1 LSFILLTHATTA
13 HIGAFAHCCKH
24 FPLFTQIP
32 VYATNPVIAFGR
44 TLLQDLYSSQ
54 PLAATFITPSGPE
67 TEAETLSANDTPRTN
82 ILAQAPTLEEI
93 AKYFSLIIPLKYSQ
107 PHQPSASQF
116 APPLEGLTVT
126 AFNSGHTVGGTI
138 WHIQHG
144 MESIVYAVDWN
155 QVRENVIGGA
165 AWFGG
170 IGGSEVIEQLRRP
183 TALVCSSKGG
193 DTVALSGG
201 RKKRDDLLLDHIRSS
216 VAKGGSVLVPV
227 DSSARVLEIAWLLE
241 KSWQDASTNQT
252 LKNAKIFL
260 ASKCAI
266 ATMRHARSLLEWM
279 DDSIVRE
286 FEGDDDNISKTHK
299 RTGSKQVNG
308 QASKPARPF
317 EFKHIKMVERRSQF
331 EKALKSEGPRI
342 ILASDLSLDWGYSK
356 EVLQEISHNPENLII
371 LTEKLDSVS
380 KPHETVGYAL
390 WKWFKER
397 QDGVA
402 LERTAEGE
410 QLEQV
415 HSGGRALKIPKIVRS
430 PLEGKEMQLYQ
441 QYMATQKQLQSSF
454 LPRTEAGSDD
464 EGAAEED
471 DSDSSSSED
480 SEDEGQGRVLNVS
493 AALGHAG
500 RKKAA
505 ISDEDLGVTILL
517 RKKGVYD
524 FDVRNKK
531 GRNAVFPYAHTRK
544 RGDDYG
550 EYIRPEDYLRA
561 EEKEEPDALQ
571 GDKSNIAL
579 GQKRKWGYGRN
590 GVTDGTNKRQQVK
603 RAAEAAAGK
612 AHDGVNGPEDV
623 HEADDSDQ
631 SDSEPEEDSIQGPSK
646 AILTTHT
653 VNVNARLA
661 FVDFTG
667 IHDRR
672 SLQILIPLISPR
684 KLILVAGT
692 KDETETLAADCK
704 SLLAVKE
711 GDVDSNSVVDI
722 FTPTLKQTVDASV
735 DTNAWIVKLSRNLVK
750 RLQWQSVRA
759 MNVVTLTAQLRGEAP
774 AVEDAPTNPSNKKQK
789 LLKEDSETKHELPTT
804 VESRDGI
811 TPILDVLPTN
821 MAAVS
826 RSNAQ
831 SLHVGDMRLTDLRR
845 LMVATGHS
853 AEFRG
858 EGTLVID
865 GNIAVKKL
873 GTGKIVVES
882 ATANT
887 IMTSNRGKSNLQ
899 EVKRQI
905 YAGLAVVAGS

>member
-1 LSFILLTHATTA
+1 
-13 HIGAFAHCCKH
+13 
-24 FPLFTQIP
+24 
-32 VYATNPVIAFGR
+32 
-44 TLLQDLYSSQ
+44 
-54 PLAATFITPSGPE
+54 
-67 TEAETLSANDTPRTN
+67 
-82 ILAQAPTLEEI
+82 
-93 AKYFSLIIPLKYSQ
+93 
-107 PHQPSASQF
+107 
-116 APPLEGLTVT
+116 
-126 AFNSGHTVGGTI
+126 
-138 WHIQHG
+138 

-193 DTVALSGG
+193 DKVALSGG
-201 RKKRDDLLLDHIRSS
+201 RRKRDDLLLDHIRSS

-241 KSWQDASTNQT
+241 KSWQDASTDQA
-252 LKNAKIFL
+252 LKNAKVFL

-286 FEGDDDNISKTHK
+286 FEGDDDNAMKTHK

-308 QASKPARPF
+308 QANKPARPF
-317 EFKHIKMVERRSQF
+317 EFKHVKLVERGSQF
-331 EKALKSEGPRI
+331 EKALKGDGPRV

-356 EVLQEISHNPENLII
+356 AVLQEISHSPDNLII
-371 LTEKLDSVS
+371 LTEKLHSVS
-380 KPHETVGYAL
+380 KSHETVGHKL
-390 WKWFKER
+390 WKWFEER

-402 LERTAEGE
+402 LEKTTEGD

-415 HSGGRALKIPKIVRS
+415 HTGGRALSIPEIGRS
-430 PLEGKEMQLYQ
+430 PLQGKEMQLYQ
-441 QYMATQKQLQSSF
+441 QYMATQQHLQNSF
-454 LPRTEAGSDD
+454 LPRTEPGTDD
-464 EGAAEED
+464 ADAAEED

-505 ISDEDLGVTILL
+505 VSDEDLGVSILL
-517 RKKGVYD
+517 RKRGVYD

-531 GRNAVFPYAHTRK
+531 GRNAVFPYAHARK
-544 RGDDYG
+544 RADEYG

-571 GDKSNIAL
+571 GDKSNL
-579 GQKRKWGYGRN
+579 LVGQKRKWGDGRN
-590 GVTDGTNKRQQVK
+590 GIAESTNKRPQV
-603 RAAEAAAGK
+603 RRGEAAIGK
-612 AHDGVNGPEDV
+612 MQEEINGSEDV

-631 SDSEPEEDSIQGPSK
+631 SESESEEEIFQGPYK
-646 AILTTHT
+646 AVFTTNT

-661 FVDFTG
+661 FVDFAG
-667 IHDRR
+667 IHDQR
-672 SLQILIPLISPR
+672 SLQMLIPLISPR

-692 KDETETLAADCK
+692 KEETEALATDCK
-704 SLLAVKE
+704 SLLAVK
-711 GDVDSNSVVDI
+711 DNDLDSNSVADI
-722 FTPTLKQTVDASV
+722 YTPLLNQTVDASV

-759 MNVVTLTAQLRGEAP
+759 MNVVTLTAQLRGEAL
-774 AVEDAPTNPSNKKQK
+774 AVEEGPANTPNKKQK
-789 LLKEDSETKHELPTT
+789 LLKEDSEIKHEPPMAA
-804 VESRDGI
+804 ESQESVI
-811 TPILDVLPTN
+811 PILDVVPINL
-821 MAAVS
+821 AAVS
-826 RSNAQ
+826 ISNAQ
-831 SLHVGDMRLTDLRR
+831 PLHVGDMRLADLRR
-845 LMVATGHS
+845 IMVGTGHG

-882 ATANT
+882 ATANAVV
-887 IMTSNRGKSNLQ
+887 TSNKGRSNLQ
-899 EVKRQI
+899 EVKKQI
-905 YAGLAVVAGS
+905 YAGLAVVAGG

>member
-1 LSFILLTHATTA
+1 
-13 HIGAFAHCCKH
+13 
-24 FPLFTQIP
+24 
-32 VYATNPVIAFGR
+32 
-44 TLLQDLYSSQ
+44 
-54 PLAATFITPSGPE
+54 
-67 TEAETLSANDTPRTN
+67 
-82 ILAQAPTLEEI
+82 
-93 AKYFSLIIPLKYSQ
+93 
-107 PHQPSASQF
+107 
-116 APPLEGLTVT
+116 
-126 AFNSGHTVGGTI
+126 
-138 WHIQHG
+138 

-193 DTVALSGG
+193 NKVALSGG
-201 RKKRDDLLLDHIRSS
+201 RRKRDDLLLDHIRSS

-241 KSWQDASTNQT
+241 KSWQDPSTDQT

-286 FEGDDDNISKTHK
+286 FEGDDDNATKTHK

-317 EFKHIKMVERRSQF
+317 EFKYVKLVERSSQF
-331 EKALKSEGPRI
+331 EKALKSDGPRV
-342 ILASDLSLDWGYSK
+342 ILASDLSVDWGYSK
-356 EVLQEISHNPENLII
+356 AVLQEMCHSPENLII
-371 LTEKLDSVS
+371 LTEKLDSAS
-380 KPHETVGYAL
+380 KSHEAVGHTL
-390 WKWFKER
+390 WKWFEER

-402 LERTAEGE
+402 VEKTTEGD

-415 HSGGRALKIPKIVRS
+415 HSGGRALSIREIVRS
-430 PLEGKEMQLYQ
+430 PLQGKEMQLYQ
-441 QYMATQKQLQSSF
+441 QYMATQQHLQSSF
-454 LPRTEAGSDD
+454 LPRTEPGTDD
-464 EGAAEED
+464 ADVADQG

-505 ISDEDLGVTILL
+505 VSDEDLGVSILL
-517 RKKGVYD
+517 RKRGVYD

-531 GRNAVFPYAHTRK
+531 GRNAIFPYTHARK
-544 RGDDYG
+544 RADEYG

-561 EEKEEPDALQ
+561 EEKEEPDALP
-571 GDKSNIAL
+571 GDKSNAVL
-579 GQKRKWGYGRN
+579 GQKRKWGDGRN
-590 GVTDGTNKRQQVK
+590 GTTQAGSSKRQQVK
-603 RAAEAAAGK
+603 KGEPATGK
-612 AHDGVNGPEDV
+612 TKEEINGSEHV
-623 HEADDSDQ
+623 HEDDDSDQ
-631 SDSEPEEDSIQGPSK
+631 PESESEEETIQGPSK
-646 AILTTHT
+646 AIYTVNA

-661 FVDFTG
+661 FVDFAG
-667 IHDRR
+667 LHDQR
-672 SLQILIPLISPR
+672 SLQMLIPLISPR

-692 KDETETLAADCK
+692 KEETEALAADCK

-711 GDVDSNSVVDI
+711 NDSDSNSAADVY
-722 FTPTLKQTVDASV
+722 TPILNETVDASV
-735 DTNAWIVKLSRNLVK
+735 DTNAWIVKLSRSLAK
-750 RLQWQSVRA
+750 RLQWQSVRT
-759 MNVVTLTAQLRGEAP
+759 MNVVTLTAQVRGEAP
-774 AVEDAPTNPSNKKQK
+774 LIEDATANTTNKKQK
-789 LLKEDSETKHELPTT
+789 LLKEESEIEPEQTIIA
-804 VESRDGI
+804 ESRDSVI
-811 TPILDVLPTN
+811 PVLDVLPTN

-831 SLHVGDMRLTDLRR
+831 PLHVGDMRLADLRK
-845 LMVATGHS
+845 LMAATGHS

-873 GTGKIVVES
+873 GTGRIVVES
-882 ATANT
+882 ATANA
-887 IMTSNRGKSNLQ
+887 IVTSNSGRSNLA
-899 EVKRQI
+899 EVKKQI
-905 YAGLAVVAGS
+905 YAGLAVVAGG

>member
-1 LSFILLTHATTA
+1 
-13 HIGAFAHCCKH
+13 
-24 FPLFTQIP
+24 
-32 VYATNPVIAFGR
+32 
-44 TLLQDLYSSQ
+44 
-54 PLAATFITPSGPE
+54 
-67 TEAETLSANDTPRTN
+67 
-82 ILAQAPTLEEI
+82 
-93 AKYFSLIIPLKYSQ
+93 
-107 PHQPSASQF
+107 
-116 APPLEGLTVT
+116 VT

-193 DTVALSGG
+193 DKVALSGG

-216 VAKGGSVLVPV
+216 VAKGGSVLIPV

-241 KSWQDASTNQT
+241 KSWQEASTHQT

-286 FEGDDDNISKTHK
+286 FEGDDDNIPKTHK
-299 RTGSKQVNG
+299 RTGSKLVNG
-308 QASKPARPF
+308 QANKPARPF

-331 EKALKSEGPRI
+331 EKALKSEGPRV
-342 ILASDLSLDWGYSK
+342 ILATDLSLDWGYSK
-356 EVLQEISHNPENLII
+356 EVLQEISNSPENLII
-371 LTEKLDSVS
+371 LTEKLNPLS
-380 KPHETVGYAL
+380 KSHEPVGYAL
-390 WKWFKER
+390 WKWFEER

-402 LERTAEGE
+402 LEMTTEGE

-415 HSGGRALKIPKIVRS
+415 HSGGRALKIPRIVRS

-454 LPRTEAGSDD
+454 LPRTEAGTDD
-464 EGAAEED
+464 EDAAEED

-571 GDKSNIAL
+571 GDKSNIAP

-590 GVTDGTNKRQQVK
+590 GVIDGTSKRQ
-603 RAAEAAAGK
+603 
-612 AHDGVNGPEDV
+612 DV

-631 SDSEPEEDSIQGPSK
+631 SDSESEEDTIQGPSK
-646 AILTTHT
+646 AVLTTHT

-661 FVDFTG
+661 FVDFAG

-704 SLLAVKE
+704 SLLAAKE
-711 GDVDSNSVVDI
+711 GDVDSNPAVDI

-735 DTNAWIVKLSRNLVK
+735 DTNAWTVKLTRNLVK

-774 AVEDAPTNPSNKKQK
+774 AVEDVPTNPSNKKQK
-789 LLKEDSETKHELPTT
+789 LLKEDPETKHEPPMT
-804 VESRDGI
+804 VESQDSI
-811 TPILDVLPTN
+811 VPILDVLPTN

-831 SLHVGDMRLTDLRR
+831 PLHVGDMRLTDLRR

-873 GTGKIVVES
+873 GTGKIIVES

-887 IMTSNRGKSNLQ
+887 IMTSTRGKSNLQ

-905 YAGLAVVAGS
+905 YAGLAVVAGG

>member
-1 LSFILLTHATTA
+1 
-13 HIGAFAHCCKH
+13 
-24 FPLFTQIP
+24 
-32 VYATNPVIAFGR
+32 
-44 TLLQDLYSSQ
+44 
-54 PLAATFITPSGPE
+54 
-67 TEAETLSANDTPRTN
+67 
-82 ILAQAPTLEEI
+82 
-93 AKYFSLIIPLKYSQ
+93 
-107 PHQPSASQF
+107 
-116 APPLEGLTVT
+116 
-126 AFNSGHTVGGTI
+126 
-138 WHIQHG
+138 

-183 TALVCSSKGG
+183 TALVCSSRGG
-193 DTVALSGG
+193 DKVALSGG
-201 RKKRDDLLLDHIRSS
+201 RRKRDDLLLDHIRSS

-241 KSWQDASTNQT
+241 KSWQDASTDQT
-252 LKNAKIFL
+252 LKNARVFL
-260 ASKCAI
+260 ASKTAI

-286 FEGDDDNISKTHK
+286 FEGDDDNGPKTHK
-299 RTGSKQVNG
+299 RSGSKQVNG

-317 EFKHIKMVERRSQF
+317 EFKHVKLVERSSQF
-331 EKALKSEGPRI
+331 EKALNSDGPRV

-356 EVLQEISHNPENLII
+356 AVLREISQSPDNLII
-371 LTEKLDSVS
+371 LTEKVDAVS
-380 KPHETVGYAL
+380 QSHETVGRTL
-390 WKWFKER
+390 WKWFEER

-402 LERTAEGE
+402 LEKTTGGD

-415 HSGGRALKIPKIVRS
+415 HSGGRALNIPEIVRS
-430 PLEGKEMQLYQ
+430 PLQGKEMQLYQ
-441 QYMATQKQLQSSF
+441 QYMATQQQLQKSF
-454 LPRTEAGSDD
+454 LPRNKSSTDD
-464 EGAAEED
+464 ADAVEHD

-505 ISDEDLGVTILL
+505 VSDEDLGVSILL
-517 RKKGVYD
+517 RKKDVYD

-544 RGDDYG
+544 RADEYG
-550 EYIRPEDYLRA
+550 EYIRAEDYLRA
-561 EEKEEPDALQ
+561 EEKEELDALQ
-571 GDKSNIAL
+571 GEKSTVVL
-579 GQKRKWGYGRN
+579 GQKRKWGDDRN
-590 GVTDGTNKRQQVK
+590 GITEGLNKRQQVK
-603 RAAEAAAGK
+603 KGESAAGK
-612 AHDGVNGPEDV
+612 MQEEINGSEDV
-623 HEADDSDQ
+623 HEAGDANE
-631 SDSEPEEDSIQGPSK
+631 SDSESEEETIQGPSK
-646 AILTTHT
+646 AVFTAKT

-661 FVDFTG
+661 FVDFAG
-667 IHDRR
+667 IHDQR
-672 SLQILIPLISPR
+672 SLQMLIPLISPR

-692 KDETETLAADCK
+692 IQGTKSLAADSK

-711 GDVDSNSVVDI
+711 NDFDSKSAAEI
-722 FTPTLKQTVDASV
+722 FTPVLNQTVDASV
-735 DTNAWIVKLSRNLVK
+735 DTNAWIVKLSQNLVK
-750 RLQWQSVRA
+750 RLLWQSVRS
-759 MNVVTLTAQLRGEAP
+759 MNVVTLTAQLRGETP
-774 AVEDAPTNPSNKKQK
+774 AVEDISAISTNKKQK
-789 LLKEDSETKHELPTT
+789 LFKEDSEIKKKSSM
-804 VESRDGI
+804 VAESQDCV
-811 TPILDVLPTN
+811 TPILDVVPTN

-831 SLHVGDMRLTDLRR
+831 PLHVGDMRLADLRR

-882 ATANT
+882 ATANALV
-887 IMTSNRGKSNLQ
+887 TSNRGRSNLQ
-899 EVKRQI
+899 EVKKQI
-905 YAGLAVVAGS
+905 YAGLAVVAGG

>member
-1 LSFILLTHATTA
+1 
-13 HIGAFAHCCKH
+13 
-24 FPLFTQIP
+24 
-32 VYATNPVIAFGR
+32 
-44 TLLQDLYSSQ
+44 
-54 PLAATFITPSGPE
+54 
-67 TEAETLSANDTPRTN
+67 
-82 ILAQAPTLEEI
+82 
-93 AKYFSLIIPLKYSQ
+93 
-107 PHQPSASQF
+107 
-116 APPLEGLTVT
+116 
-126 AFNSGHTVGGTI
+126 
-138 WHIQHG
+138 
-144 MESIVYAVDWN
+144 M
-155 QVRENVIGGA
+155 
-165 AWFGG
+165 
-170 IGGSEVIEQLRRP
+170 
-183 TALVCSSKGG
+183 
-193 DTVALSGG
+193 
-201 RKKRDDLLLDHIRSS
+201 
-216 VAKGGSVLVPV
+216 
-227 DSSARVLEIAWLLE
+227 
-241 KSWQDASTNQT
+241 
-252 LKNAKIFL
+252 
-260 ASKCAI
+260 
-266 ATMRHARSLLEWM
+266 
-279 DDSIVRE
+279 
-286 FEGDDDNISKTHK
+286 
-299 RTGSKQVNG
+299 
-308 QASKPARPF
+308 
-317 EFKHIKMVERRSQF
+317 
-331 EKALKSEGPRI
+331 
-342 ILASDLSLDWGYSK
+342 
-356 EVLQEISHNPENLII
+356 
-371 LTEKLDSVS
+371 
-380 KPHETVGYAL
+380 GYAL

-811 TPILDVLPTN
+811 TPVLDVLPTN

>member
-1 LSFILLTHATTA
+1 
-13 HIGAFAHCCKH
+13 
-24 FPLFTQIP
+24 
-32 VYATNPVIAFGR
+32 
-44 TLLQDLYSSQ
+44 
-54 PLAATFITPSGPE
+54 
-67 TEAETLSANDTPRTN
+67 
-82 ILAQAPTLEEI
+82 
-93 AKYFSLIIPLKYSQ
+93 
-107 PHQPSASQF
+107 
-116 APPLEGLTVT
+116 
-126 AFNSGHTVGGTI
+126 
-138 WHIQHG
+138 

-193 DTVALSGG
+193 DKVALSGG
-201 RKKRDDLLLDHIRSS
+201 RRKRDDLLLDHIRSS
-216 VAKGGSVLVPV
+216 VAKGGSVLIPV

-241 KSWQDASTNQT
+241 KSWQDASTDQI
-252 LKNAKIFL
+252 LKNAKVFL

-286 FEGDDDNISKTHK
+286 LEGDDETATKTHK

-308 QASKPARPF
+308 QAGKLARPF
-317 EFKHIKMVERRSQF
+317 DFKHVKLVERSLQF
-331 EKALKSEGPRI
+331 EKALKGDGPRV

-356 EVLQEISHNPENLII
+356 AVLQGISGSPENLII
-371 LTEKLDSVS
+371 LTEKLGSVS
-380 KPHETVGYAL
+380 DSHEIAAHTL
-390 WKWFKER
+390 WKWFEER

-402 LERTAEGE
+402 LEKTPEGD

-415 HSGGRALKIPKIVRS
+415 HSGGRALSIPEIVRS
-430 PLEGKEMQLYQ
+430 PLKGKEIQLYQ
-441 QYMATQKQLQSSF
+441 QYMATQQHLQNSF
-454 LPRTEAGSDD
+454 LPRTESGTEDADV
-464 EGAAEED
+464 AEED

-493 AALGHAG
+493 VALGHAG
-500 RKKAA
+500 RKKTA
-505 ISDEDLGVTILL
+505 ISDEDLGVNILL

-531 GRNAVFPYAHTRK
+531 GRNAVFPYTHARK
-544 RGDDYG
+544 RADEYG

-571 GDKSNIAL
+571 SDKSNLIH
-579 GQKRKWGYGRN
+579 GQKRKWGTGHN
-590 GVTDGTNKRQQVK
+590 SITEGTSKRQQIK
-603 RAAEAAAGK
+603 KGEAAAGK
-612 AHDGVNGPEDV
+612 TQEEINGSEDV
-623 HEADDSDQ
+623 HGADDSDP
-631 SDSEPEEDSIQGPSK
+631 SESESEEETIEGPSK
-646 AILTTHT
+646 AVFTAHT

-661 FVDFTG
+661 FVDFAG
-667 IHDRR
+667 IHDQR
-672 SLQILIPLISPR
+672 SLQMLIPLISPR

-692 KDETETLAADCK
+692 KEETEALAADCK
-704 SLLAVKE
+704 SLLAVNE
-711 GDVDSNSVVDI
+711 NDSDSNSAADI
-722 FTPTLKQTVDASV
+722 YTPSLNQTVDASV
-735 DTNAWIVKLSRNLVK
+735 DTNAWAVKLTRNLVK
-750 RLQWQSVRA
+750 RLQWQSVLT
-759 MNVVTLTAQLRGEAP
+759 MNVATLTAQLRGEAP
-774 AVEDAPTNPSNKKQK
+774 AVEDAPGNPTNKKQK
-789 LLKEDSETKHELPTT
+789 LVKNESEVKHEPTMEA
-804 VESRDGI
+804 ESKDGVV
-811 TPILDVLPTN
+811 PVLDVVPTN

-831 SLHVGDMRLTDLRR
+831 PLHVGDMRLADLRR

-873 GTGKIVVES
+873 GTGKIIVES
-882 ATANT
+882 ATGNA
-887 IMTSNRGKSNLQ
+887 IVTSNGGQSNLQ

-905 YAGLAVVAGS
+905 YAGLAVVAGG